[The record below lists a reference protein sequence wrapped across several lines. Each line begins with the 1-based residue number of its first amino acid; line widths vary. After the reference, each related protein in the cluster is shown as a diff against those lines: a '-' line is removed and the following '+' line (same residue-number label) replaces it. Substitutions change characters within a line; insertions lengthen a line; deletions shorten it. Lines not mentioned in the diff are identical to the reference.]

1 MDDIFNEL
9 KKEVVILHAIWKLY
23 RGVYAQDDEANQLI
37 NDTGQAFFYTVEVIM
52 LEKIA
57 LYFSKLLD
65 PSKKG
70 SNKNLTLS
78 SLIDISKKRNDLDI
92 HEELIDSR
100 DLLDSKCQKFKALR
114 NKRIAH
120 QDYDFTFQQRPSGF
134 SRKYVEAALAQLRD
148 FMHLF
153 EAHYYKSTELYSEVL
168 INVGDDGYALIEALK
183 DAKSYRE
190 NNSSDFDVM
199 I

>member
-1 MDDIFNEL
+1 M
-9 KKEVVILHAIWKLY
+9 
-23 RGVYAQDDEANQLI
+23 
-37 NDTGQAFFYTVEVIM
+37 
-52 LEKIA
+52 
-57 LYFSKLLD
+57 
-65 PSKKG
+65 
-70 SNKNLTLS
+70 
-78 SLIDISKKRNDLDI
+78 
-92 HEELIDSR
+92 
-100 DLLDSKCQKFKALR
+100 
-114 NKRIAH
+114 
-120 QDYDFTFQQRPSGF
+120 
-134 SRKYVEAALAQLRD
+134 EAALAQLRD